1 MDDSGRVSDV
11 VRQEAVFTLPEGNET
26 VSLDF
31 TTKLYT
37 RKGNQRIVVNLRDRA
52 SGKMGTA
59 RADVRVE

>member
-1 MDDSGRVSDV
+1 
-11 VRQEAVFTLPEGNET
+11 VRQEAAFTIPQGVET
-26 VSLDF
+26 TTLDF